1 MAKAAN
7 QDKVTG
13 TLCLRRS
20 PSTVADR
27 MFTKH
32 TNPFQKVEQKPLPE
46 SVPRE
51 PSSLPSPRLVGT
63 SLRINSMRNAQD
75 LIKGTA
81 AAAGGPSASKGGGE
95 WNVDVDADVDVDA
108 SIDVDADANA
118 NADADADVD
127 VAADA
132 DVDADA
138 DADADVDVA
147 ADADVDADADADADV
162 DVGSLGFRLKLYCFR
177 SERQL
182 SRQDG
187 RERLS
192 IVKVCQIE

>member
-27 MFTKH
+27 MLTKH

-63 SLRINSMRNAQD
+63 SLRINSMINVQD

-81 AAAGGPSASKGGGE
+81 AAAGEPSASKGGGE
-95 WNVDVDADVDVDA
+95 WNVGVDADVDVDA

-118 NADADADVD
+118 NADADA
-127 VAADA
+127 VANA
-132 DVDADA
+132 DADA
-138 DADADVDVA
+138 DADADVN
-147 ADADVDADADADADV
+147 ADADV

-187 RERLS
+187 RGKLS